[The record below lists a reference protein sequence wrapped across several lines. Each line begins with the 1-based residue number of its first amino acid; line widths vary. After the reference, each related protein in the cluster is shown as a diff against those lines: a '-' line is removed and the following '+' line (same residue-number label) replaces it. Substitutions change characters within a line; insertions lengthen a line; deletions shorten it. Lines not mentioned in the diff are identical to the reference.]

1 MIQVEKVQL
10 NLEPVFPS
18 FATSVVRSHIASCFW
33 MGFPGMV
40 RVNDLTE
47 VDGALGLLNLDAH
60 TKKNDAGKLIILS
73 DFLGIMFVLS

>member
-1 MIQVEKVQL
+1 
-10 NLEPVFPS
+10 
-18 FATSVVRSHIASCFW
+18 